1 LICCL
6 GMGAGGWAVG
16 SVIAEGAMIMVFLM
30 MMFCPVQVPNGCSMI
45 EIGIGRSMNRALYQ
59 C

>member
-1 LICCL
+1 
-6 GMGAGGWAVG
+6 MGAGGWAVG